1 MLAAVDKGWWLSDC
15 SKKTKYNDDGITN
28 HGVGN
33 SSNFSLQQATKV
45 VAKKWPLCIS
55 FQYS

>member
-33 SSNFSLQQATKV
+33 SSNFSLHGQQK
-45 VAKKWPLCIS
+45 
-55 FQYS
+55 